1 MGSGGTVFA
10 AATSSTVAGSRPARS
25 AALAIASW
33 IARRF
38 VVTSSRDAGMC
49 RSIERGR
56 EGPGPRGGG
65 RAPLRSGLPPPLARG
80 AGRGDGS
87 PLTLEEVGDVQVLLG
102 VEGDRRGRVFGGEHV
117 RIVVLQERRE
127 RRVLAPSRPYGLF
140 EEPRQPALEP
150 VVGGRTDLVEAGRDD
165 GHAHLFAQSI
175 VDDGAEDDV
184 GVRVRDAGDGVG

>member
-10 AATSSTVAGSRPARS
+10 AATSSTAAGSRPARS
-25 AALAIASW
+25 AAIRIASRIPW
-33 IARRF
+33 RF
-38 VVTSSRDAGMC
+38 AGTSSRDASTC

-80 AGRGDGS
+80 AARGGGS
-87 PLTLEEVGDVQVLLG
+87 PLTLEEVGDVQILLG
-102 VEGDRRGRVFGGEHV
+102 IERDRRGRVFGGEHV
-117 RIVVLQERRE
+117 RVVVLQERRE
-127 RRVLAPSRPYGLF
+127 CRALAPFRPHGLL
-140 EEPRQPALEP
+140 EEPRQSALEP

-175 VDDGAEDDV
+175 VDDG
-184 GVRVRDAGDGVG
+184 